1 MSKNDVLFIHF
12 YGFTVQKQ
20 NGKDAVLFSVAKDL
34 TLLADKASNIRITI
48 CITTTMILQLGYFYM
63 RNAEQKK
70 IGIYE
75 LCRTHFPFSTVAVLP
90 YGKEPFLT
98 QMFQPLADEI
108 N

>member
-1 MSKNDVLFIHF
+1 
-12 YGFTVQKQ
+12 
-20 NGKDAVLFSVAKDL
+20 
-34 TLLADKASNIRITI
+34 
-48 CITTTMILQLGYFYM
+48 MILQLGYFYM

-98 QMFQPLADEI
+98 RMFQPFADEI